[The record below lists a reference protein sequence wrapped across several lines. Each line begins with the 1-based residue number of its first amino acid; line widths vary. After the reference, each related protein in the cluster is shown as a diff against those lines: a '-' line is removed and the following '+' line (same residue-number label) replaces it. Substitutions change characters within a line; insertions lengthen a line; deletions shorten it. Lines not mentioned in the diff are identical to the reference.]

1 VVRKARKS
9 EAKEARLL
17 DVFENRE
24 LGRPAARQPER
35 RAPSAPVEVL
45 SVPGRPESRFEA
57 LKPTYASYFETAQGE
72 LVHAMLSG
80 FKELPAALEPALN
93 EAFDELAPGYP
104 FKFDR
109 AKVVGGLLAFLNNP
123 EAAAL
128 FAAAPGRET
137 LIEAEFID
145 RNGSLFRM
153 DRVLVDPSSV
163 TVIDF
168 KTGHENTPK
177 YSAQMKN
184 YLAIVSEVYNKPAKA
199 LLAYVD
205 LGKIILV

>member
-1 VVRKARKS
+1 VV
-9 EAKEARLL
+9 
-17 DVFENRE
+17 VV
-24 LGRPAARQPER
+24 
-35 RAPSAPVEVL
+35 SA
-45 SVPGRPESRFEA
+45 PGRPEQRFDT
-57 LKPTYASYFETAQGE
+57 LKPTYASYFETAEGE

-109 AKVVGGLLAFLNNP
+109 AKVVGGLLAFLKNP

-137 LIEAEFID
+137 LVEAEFID
-145 RNGSLFRM
+145 KNGSLFRM
-153 DRVLVDPSSV
+153 DRVLVDADSV

-168 KTGHENTPK
+168 KTGRENTAK
-177 YSAQMKN
+177 YTAQMKN
-184 YLAIVSEVYNKPAKA
+184 YLSIIAEVYNKPAKA

-205 LGKIILV
+205 LGKVNLM